1 MHISSFVCTSQ
12 THVRIYYHADITYIT
27 VYCVSHTHTHTNAN
41 THTHTHTLTA
51 SVYRLCIRVSHTRSA
66 RLHARQTAVHLRS
79 CASPPPA
86 PPCWIPGGPATVF
99 FLSAHTHTHAHTHR
113 LQNSMQTRCKFHAS
127 QNAYVLHVHACNKR
141 HWTRTKN
148 VYHDMNTCANIGHT

>member
-1 MHISSFVCTSQ
+1 MHISSFVCTLQ
-12 THVRIYYHADITYIT
+12 THVRIYYHADIMYIT
-27 VYCVSHTHTHTNAN
+27 VYCVSHTHTHTKAN
-41 THTHTHTLTA
+41 THAHTHWLPLCIAAASVIAHAQCWTTCATDRSASQELRLTA
-51 SVYRLCIRVSHTRSA
+51 
-66 RLHARQTAVHLRS
+66 
-79 CASPPPA
+79 ASTSLLNSRR
-86 PPCWIPGGPATVF
+86 PCNGF
-99 FLSAHTHTHAHTHR
+99 FLYAHTHTHAHTQR